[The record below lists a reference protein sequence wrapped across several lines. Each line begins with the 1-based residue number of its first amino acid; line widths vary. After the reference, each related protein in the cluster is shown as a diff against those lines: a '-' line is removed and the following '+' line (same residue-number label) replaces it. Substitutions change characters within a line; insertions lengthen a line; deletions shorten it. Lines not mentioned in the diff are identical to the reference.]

1 MFCKKRRAAF
11 DIPMSFAINHI
22 GTAVVQYTESELF
35 PDGRGYIYVSKYI
48 PAHSPS
54 SILKLLFI

>member
-1 MFCKKRRAAF
+1 MRVVGMFCKKRRAAF

-35 PDGRGYIYVSKYI
+35 PDGRG
-48 PAHSPS
+48 
-54 SILKLLFI
+54 